1 MERGGE
7 KMAEKSMSSLPL
19 IKTLKSQIAAQK
31 PLTKKKNAQTTKKDT
46 LHQKT
51 KNKPQ
56 KDGRGNNCDKNKFY
70 IHLTG
75 DPQNEQ

>member
-31 PLTKKKNAQTTKKDT
+31 PLTKKKKMLKLQKRILYIKRQRTSHKKMAGGT
-46 LHQKT
+46 IVIKT
-51 KNKPQ
+51 N
-56 KDGRGNNCDKNKFY
+56 FIY
-70 IHLTG
+70 T
-75 DPQNEQ
+75 

>member
-31 PLTKKKNAQTTKKDT
+31 PLTKKKCSNYKKGYPTSKDKEQATKRW
-46 LHQKT
+46 Q
-51 KNKPQ
+51 
-56 KDGRGNNCDKNKFY
+56 G
-70 IHLTG
+70 
-75 DPQNEQ
+75 EQL